1 MPKKLSYRID
11 LYDLIFYNTTKLYR
25 KDIATYMLRIYNKLG
40 NKGRYIDQYEL
51 PFRDIDGIVT
61 YIHDKHPYI
70 MDNKDTLLAKLF
82 DQIKFEYYCVLS
94 AIKTRKMLCN
104 DMVDIETAFTE
115 LVDPSI
121 KEFSRN
127 EVVIAKKMIT
137 DIDVDELIHK
147 YHEKYD
153 NVEDISDDDEEDDDD
168 WDKDDNNKCITYQQ
182 IEIDLDKHRNNG
194 KGQPT
199 CVEDVVRRQCNIE
212 KKLIHE
218 PKTVKE
224 YHVCSCGGKYTKS
237 NFSHHKRHNKQ
248 HIEWECN
255 NGGKEG

>member
-11 LYDLIFYNTTKLYR
+11 LYDLIFYNTSKLYR
-25 KDIATYMLRIYNKLG
+25 KDVATYMLRVYNKLG
-40 NKGRYIDQYEL
+40 NKGRYIEQYEL
-51 PFRDIDGIVT
+51 PFRDIDGIIT
-61 YIHDKHPYI
+61 YIHDKHPYMI
-70 MDNKDTLLAKLF
+70 DNKDTLLAKLF
-82 DQIKFEYYCVLS
+82 DQIKFDYYCILS
-94 AIKTRKMLCN
+94 AIKSRKMLCN
-104 DMVDIETAFTE
+104 DMTDVETCFE
-115 LVDPSI
+115 LLVDPSI
-121 KEFSRN
+121 KEFSKN

-137 DIDVDELIHK
+137 NIDVDELENK
-147 YHEKYD
+147 YHAKYD
-153 NVEDISDDDEEDDDD
+153 AVEDISDEEDDTTD
-168 WDKDDNNKCITYQQ
+168 WDEDDNKCISYQQ
-182 IEIDLDKHRNNG
+182 IEIDLGKHRDNG

-199 CVEDVVRRQCNIE
+199 SVEDVVRRQANIAN
-212 KKLIHE
+212 KLIHE